1 MAKKTP
7 AKPSKSAAKK
17 PAAKKSAAKPPA
29 AKKPLAKSAASEPKS
44 AGKAVVKK
52 PASKKPV
59 AVKPE
64 PVKPKA
70 VKPKAVK
77 PKPKPKP
84 AVPKAEAEPVEAVEA
99 PEPDGEGQAVPRPEP
114 VTSDAKPK
122 KNRAGLG
129 VRELEHFRHLL
140 LQKRA
145 ELVGDMSSMEREAL
159 QHADTNLSSLPVHM
173 ADQGTDAYEQEFTLG
188 LVEKD
193 RLLLR
198 EINAALVKI
207 QDGSYGICEGT
218 GEPIGQPRLEAQ
230 PWAKYSIEHA
240 RKLERPSYIR

>member
-17 PAAKKSAAKPPA
+17 PAAKPPA
-29 AKKPLAKSAASEPKS
+29 AKKPLAKSAAPEPKS

-52 PASKKPV
+52 PAAKKPV
-59 AVKPE
+59 AAKPLAGKSA
-64 PVKPKA
+64 PVKS
-70 VKPKAVK
+70 KAVK
-77 PKPKPKP
+77 PKPKPAAPP
-84 AVPKAEAEPVEAVEA
+84 AEVEPVEAVA
-99 PEPDGEGQAVPRPEP
+99 IPEPDGEGQAVPRPEP

-159 QHADTNLSSLPVHM
+159 QHADTNLSSLPMHM

-198 EINAALVKI
+198 EINAALLKI

-230 PWAKYSIEHA
+230 PWAKFSIEYA